1 MSKLAINGLTMS
13 LAAELGP
20 RNIRVNAVAPGPT
33 DTAALRQV
41 DRAVIQRLVSKMPL
55 RRLGTTDDIANVC
68 LFLLPDDASWVT
80 GQTWCVDGGS
90 ILKP

>member
-1 MSKLAINGLTMS
+1 
-13 LAAELGP
+13 
-20 RNIRVNAVAPGPT
+20 
-33 DTAALRQV
+33 
-41 DRAVIQRLVSKMPL
+41 MPL

-68 LFLLPDDASWVT
+68 LFLLSDEAGWVT